1 MNSNNSIM
9 PTYCG
14 ACLAEN
20 VVAVVGGPT
29 CRHSNPSGL
38 AWWPNGWMTMP
49 EADRIEWLKRKGGER

>member
-1 MNSNNSIM
+1 M

-20 VVAVVGGPT
+20 VIAVVGGPT
-29 CRHSNPSGL
+29 CRHSNPNGL

-49 EADRIEWLKRKGGER
+49 EADRIEWLRRKGGER